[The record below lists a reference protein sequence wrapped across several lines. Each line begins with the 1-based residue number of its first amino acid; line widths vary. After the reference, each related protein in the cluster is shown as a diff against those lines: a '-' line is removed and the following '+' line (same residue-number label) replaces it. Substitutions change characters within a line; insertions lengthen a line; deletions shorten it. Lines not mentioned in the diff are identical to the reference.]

1 RSSKGLCTHY
11 ISLESAFPTPT
22 CLCGFLSLAPI
33 HCGKKLVGTHKPLD
47 QANTIAMSGLFNR
60 MRRAVRLAASQ
71 AWGFVTGVTDP
82 VIQACRSR
90 WPWSWKKTLLSL
102 FGLGSGVAGLVLLGP
117 HILTVLGFAS
127 TGILAFSLAASIQ
140 SFFFGAYTTNP
151 FSFFQSLGAR
161 AAAPAAGAA
170 VAGSFLLVA
179 SAVAFYFAL
188 NMS

>member
-1 RSSKGLCTHY
+1 
-11 ISLESAFPTPT
+11 
-22 CLCGFLSLAPI
+22 
-33 HCGKKLVGTHKPLD
+33 
-47 QANTIAMSGLFNR
+47 MSGLFNR

-71 AWGFVTGVTDP
+71 AWGVVTGVTDP

-90 WPWSWKKTLLSL
+90 WPWSWKKTLLYL
-102 FGLGSGVAGLVLLGP
+102 FSLGSLGAGLALLGP

-127 TGILAFSLAASIQ
+127 TGIVAFSLAARIQ

-161 AAAPAAGAA
+161 TAAPAAGAA
-170 VAGSFLLVA
+170 VAGGFLLVA
-179 SAVAFYFAL
+179 GVVMFCVAW